1 MYQYILITVSSE
13 QMRRLQFANATLTY
27 KKDGWY
33 MLVYCSLQPLQS
45 ELFVRVQDDLDKEQ
59 LMMNGWQVARDF
71 KIVTPN
77 TDVTD
82 FLHML
87 YNR

>member
-1 MYQYILITVSSE
+1 
-13 QMRRLQFANATLTY
+13 
-27 KKDGWY
+27 